1 MDTAFSGEASEHSPT
16 RSDSGNHI
24 QAGCCIVHVT
34 GLRRESDRLSIDSIL
49 KSSITTLRR
58 EIIFPCD
65 IAQLL
70 IGDFTRDVVHTTAL
84 RLLNSLACLADKD
97 ASKRNQKS
105 KHAIIFVAYDL
116 GALILKTALSVA
128 EKERYNWP
136 DTFTSSARV
145 IFCGA
150 PQRSDSL
157 FIMESKLYEFLHD
170 DKNAPWLH
178 LLTPSSIRGL
188 AQAALESTDEFLS
201 SKFTLR
207 GRIAFDEAAATL
219 GVPLEESLGEMDWDN
234 ADASSLL
241 ATKVCHLVEQWVP
254 DPDQVAAEQT
264 LLSLAVPDS
273 PFGSTKPLESHPILQ
288 DTEHQKWI
296 EGRGHRLI
304 YVHGTDRN
312 ASIVA
317 AEQIFAK
324 CRQRM
329 QALGIPQG
337 CAFSFSF
344 SSRDPLRRSASSMI
358 CTMISHDLTTHRK
371 QTALH
376 GLVLDQYRLQN
387 GWTEQDAMLWLNMR
401 WLGELSSYRCI
412 LLHDFDECDK
422 QSRTA
427 FLNFFNSRADGCEFN
442 AKILVTSRQPGALL
456 DEVARWPEI
465 NIDRLCSP
473 EKTVKGAG
481 SLEGSGLDG
490 FATPASTS
498 RDPFRLL
505 TDLDLTRIYAARLER
520 GRQHLKAMDHDR
532 SSFILELL
540 QAHSAWPE
548 DISTRSLTK
557 FANLLDRI
565 SPTTTAKDM
574 LVIILQSLPDTGAV
588 QWILKW
594 LVHSYRP
601 LTRVELATILY
612 LQPVKGAQ
620 PSSDASPAALAEA
633 LSNITNWLRGV
644 VDFYQD
650 QMVVR
655 SEVWNIFMEDAGTEN
670 RLLRDNSD
678 ICHSTILDFCLA
690 YLSEPDVQE
699 KAMRI
704 YQLYLSQVR
713 RAAGNKIS
721 PPMMPDGRDP
731 LFYFIVALPYHASQ
745 DPCRREKI
753 TTLLKNR
760 DKCLEVWSKLW
771 WAMSNSLS
779 RPREPPQYAYPLLA
793 GLGLVDYRELGTSS
807 RGRSKILILA
817 AANKK
822 NDVVMDL
829 LGTRTDYSL
838 STLTNALEAATK
850 AGDEDLALLIEKV
863 LEFWYKPSREQP
875 LNVQQNMSSPPSLLW
890 RAVQLNMVRL
900 MKVLL
905 ENGMRADPEI
915 FNDYFFPSPLH
926 IASVLGNAHAARVL
940 LNHGADPK
948 HEQIRCIALMRASA
962 AGHGDVIKL
971 LLSKE
976 PSLLHDTYPME
987 VLGVLGRR
995 QWQLSTPLSMASCTG
1010 HWKAVE
1016 ALLQAGADPDPDL
1029 MYEVE
1034 EEEGKENDCSVSPLC
1049 FASMKGWL
1057 QTCEALLENGAD
1069 VNRLGYMGKFDA
1081 LFCAAV
1087 FAASVPC
1094 CWALIAH
1101 GANPN
1106 GQAQPLLVEL
1116 VLGRSYLQPRPVTE
1130 TIAVL
1135 DVFVDHRP
1143 RLDIDQTDSAGLTA
1157 LMHAS
1162 KRGSLPLVK
1171 WCVEHGANIKAVDN
1185 QGQSPLFYAV
1195 DAGCF
1200 DVVRDLLK
1208 WEVNIVTDTILQ
1220 RALDGGNL
1228 ALLERLLRAG
1238 EDSDSASESVN
1249 TLIRLAIHARNADAV
1264 KMLIKFKPDINRLDE
1279 YGWSPL
1285 CDAVGY
1291 VPDAKIARLLI
1302 DAGANVSQILEDSR
1316 RNLMHLAMG
1325 ADADVICLLFEFPKA
1340 VDIDHRDEFGNT
1352 PLLVADNSTKVE
1364 CVRLLLKA
1372 GADINAQN
1380 SDGLTP
1386 LMNAIA
1392 CDAPSEVIQCYL
1404 SQPQL
1409 DPNIYSKIHG
1419 SALHVACRTL
1429 DKDIVNGLIRIGSD
1443 VNQHLPAPAL
1453 SPLIVVCI
1461 PFPDVSLKKRE
1472 NTEYIVRALIRAGA
1486 DVNSTS
1492 KMAQH
1497 DSHRALSTASL
1508 WARTSTLEIF
1518 LYQGAD
1524 VEARDPVGRQAIHF
1538 AAANGVGNLRA
1549 VMRFRE
1555 GSVAIA
1561 DNSGKTALHWAAQFG
1576 RLQSLKLLLSG
1587 MSPDERT
1594 RRVNEPDI
1602 DGWTPLCWA
1611 MRTSPIVWN
1620 HMSEPFECKGLVEC
1634 LLQEG
1639 ADPSIQCWIGEGQD
1653 KECFTLL
1660 HLAHL
1665 HDADEKMVAL
1675 IRDTLTKG
1683 KDTPQGRT
1691 EWEGKT
1697 CSLYK
1702 PRDVLCDV
1710 CLCCYGRIDR
1720 YHQDFEDDNGTLSAH
1735 IFEVSDHEEFIDKS
1749 DIVDTGEDSDTDR
1762 TKVDEEEIEQDGG
1775 CSSQ

>member
-1 MDTAFSGEASEHSPT
+1 
-16 RSDSGNHI
+16 
-24 QAGCCIVHVT
+24 
-34 GLRRESDRLSIDSIL
+34 
-49 KSSITTLRR
+49 
-58 EIIFPCD
+58 
-65 IAQLL
+65 
-70 IGDFTRDVVHTTAL
+70 
-84 RLLNSLACLADKD
+84 
-97 ASKRNQKS
+97 
-105 KHAIIFVAYDL
+105 
-116 GALILKTALSVA
+116 
-128 EKERYNWP
+128 
-136 DTFTSSARV
+136 
-145 IFCGA
+145 
-150 PQRSDSL
+150 
-157 FIMESKLYEFLHD
+157 MESKLYEFLHD

-178 LLTPSSIRGL
+178 ILTPSSIRGL

-254 DPDQVAAEQT
+254 DSDQVTVEQT

-273 PFGSTKPLESHPILQ
+273 QFGITKPLESHPILQ
-288 DTEHQKWI
+288 DTGHQKWI
-296 EGRGHRLI
+296 TGRGHRLI

-324 CRQRM
+324 CRQQM

-358 CTMISHDLTTHRK
+358 STMLAHDLTTHRK

-376 GLVLDQYRLQN
+376 GLVLDQYHVQN
-387 GWTEQDAMLWLNMR
+387 GWTEHDAMLWLNMG
-401 WLGELSSYRCI
+401 WLGEPSSYRCI

-427 FLNFFNSRADGCEFN
+427 FLNFFNTRADGCEFN

-456 DEVARWPEI
+456 DEVASWPEI
-465 NIDRLCSP
+465 NIDRLCSL
-473 EKTVKGAG
+473 KKAVRGAG

-505 TDLDLTRIYAARLER
+505 PDLDLTRTYAARLER

-548 DISTRSLTK
+548 DISVRSLTK
-557 FANLLDRI
+557 FANLLDLI

-644 VDFYQD
+644 VEFDQD
-650 QMVVR
+650 QMVLR
-655 SEVWNIFMEDAGTEN
+655 SKVWNIFMEDAGTEN

-678 ICHSTILDFCLA
+678 TCHSTIFDFCLA
-690 YLSEPDVQE
+690 YLSEPDIHR
-699 KAMRI
+699 KAMRS
-704 YQLYLSQVR
+704 YQLYLSRVR
-713 RAAGNKIS
+713 GAAGNKIS

-731 LFYFIVALPYHASQ
+731 LFYFIVALPYHASH
-745 DPCRREKI
+745 DPCGREKI
-753 TTLLKNR
+753 TKLLKNR
-760 DKCLEVWSKLW
+760 NECLEMWSKLW

-779 RPREPPQYAYPLLA
+779 RPREPPRRAYPLLA
-793 GLGLVDYRELGTSS
+793 GLGLVDYRKLGTLS
-807 RGRSKILILA
+807 RERNQILILA
-817 AANKK
+817 AVNKK
-822 NDVVMDL
+822 KDVVMDL
-829 LGTRTDYSL
+829 LLTEYSL
-838 STLTNALEAATK
+838 STLTNALEAVTK
-850 AGDEDLALLIEKV
+850 AGDEDLALLIEKQI
-863 LEFWYKPSREQP
+863 EFWHKFSQEQP
-875 LNVQQNMSSPPSLLW
+875 LNVQQNMSWPPSLLW

-940 LNHGADPK
+940 LNHGADPMLVSNK
-948 HEQIRCIALMRASA
+948 QHEQIRCMALMRASA

-976 PSLLHDTYPME
+976 PSLLHDAYPME

-995 QWQLSTPLSMASCTG
+995 QRQLSTPLSMASCTG

-1049 FASMKGWL
+1049 FASMNGWL
-1057 QTCEALLENGAD
+1057 QTCKALLENGAD

-1094 CWALIAH
+1094 CRALIAR

-1116 VLGRSYLQPRPVTE
+1116 VLGRSSLQPRPVTE

-1135 DVFVDHRP
+1135 DVFLDHRP

-1162 KRGSLPLVK
+1162 KGGSLPLVK
-1171 WCVEHGANIKAVDN
+1171 WCLEHGANIKAVDT

-1195 DAGCF
+1195 DGGYF
-1200 DVVRDLLK
+1200 DVVGDLLN
-1208 WEVNIVTDTILQ
+1208 WEGNLVTDTILQ
-1220 RALDGGNL
+1220 RAFNGGNL

-1249 TLIRLAIHARNADAV
+1249 TLIRLAIHARNAEAV

-1302 DAGANVSQILEDSR
+1302 DAGANVSQILEDSG
-1316 RNLMHLAMG
+1316 RNLMHLAIG
-1325 ADADVICLLFEFPKA
+1325 ADADVIRLLFEFPKA
-1340 VDIDHRDEFGNT
+1340 VDIDHRDKFGNT
-1352 PLLVADNSTKVE
+1352 PLMVTDNTTKVD

-1392 CDAPSEVIQCYL
+1392 FDAPSEVIQCYL

-1409 DPNIYSKIHG
+1409 DPNIYSKTHG
-1419 SALHVACRTL
+1419 SALHLACRTL

-1472 NTEYIVRALIRAGA
+1472 NTDYIVRALIRAGA
-1486 DVNSTS
+1486 NVNSTS

-1497 DSHRALSTASL
+1497 DSHRTLSTASL

-1518 LYQGAD
+1518 LHEGAD

-1549 VMRFRE
+1549 VMRFFE
-1555 GSVAIA
+1555 GSFARA
-1561 DNSGKTALHWAAQFG
+1561 DKSGKTPLHWAAQFG
-1576 RLQSLKLLLSG
+1576 RLQSLKLLLSR
-1587 MSPDERT
+1587 MSPDERM

-1620 HMSEPFECKGLVEC
+1620 HMSEPFECKGLVQC

-1660 HLAHL
+1660 RLAHL

-1675 IRDTLTKG
+1675 IRDTLTKAI
-1683 KDTPQGRT
+1683 DTPKRRT

-1710 CLCCYGRIDR
+1710 CLCY
-1720 YHQDFEDDNGTLSAH
+1720 FEDDNGTLSPH

>member
-1 MDTAFSGEASEHSPT
+1 
-16 RSDSGNHI
+16 
-24 QAGCCIVHVT
+24 
-34 GLRRESDRLSIDSIL
+34 
-49 KSSITTLRR
+49 
-58 EIIFPCD
+58 
-65 IAQLL
+65 
-70 IGDFTRDVVHTTAL
+70 
-84 RLLNSLACLADKD
+84 
-97 ASKRNQKS
+97 
-105 KHAIIFVAYDL
+105 
-116 GALILKTALSVA
+116 
-128 EKERYNWP
+128 
-136 DTFTSSARV
+136 
-145 IFCGA
+145 
-150 PQRSDSL
+150 
-157 FIMESKLYEFLHD
+157 
-170 DKNAPWLH
+170 
-178 LLTPSSIRGL
+178 
-188 AQAALESTDEFLS
+188 
-201 SKFTLR
+201 
-207 GRIAFDEAAATL
+207 
-219 GVPLEESLGEMDWDN
+219 
-234 ADASSLL
+234 
-241 ATKVCHLVEQWVP
+241 
-254 DPDQVAAEQT
+254 
-264 LLSLAVPDS
+264 
-273 PFGSTKPLESHPILQ
+273 
-288 DTEHQKWI
+288 
-296 EGRGHRLI
+296 
-304 YVHGTDRN
+304 
-312 ASIVA
+312 
-317 AEQIFAK
+317 
-324 CRQRM
+324 M

-358 CTMISHDLTTHRK
+358 STMIAHDLTTHRK

-387 GWTEQDAMLWLNMR
+387 GWTEQDAMLWLNMK
-401 WLGELSSYRCI
+401 WLGEPSSYRCI

-456 DEVARWPEI
+456 DEVAIWPEI

-473 EKTVKGAG
+473 EETVRGAG
-481 SLEGSGLDG
+481 SLEGPGLDG

-505 TDLDLTRIYAARLER
+505 PDLDLTSTYAARLER
-520 GRQHLKAMDHDR
+520 GRHQIKAMDHDR
-532 SSFILELL
+532 SNFILELL

-548 DISTRSLTK
+548 DISMRSLTK
-557 FANLLDRI
+557 FANLLDLI

-574 LVIILQSLPDTGAV
+574 LVVILQSLPDTGAV

-594 LVHSYRP
+594 LVHSCRP

-612 LQPVKGAQ
+612 LQPGKGTQ
-620 PSSDASPAALAEA
+620 PSSDPLPAALAEA
-633 LSNITNWLRGV
+633 LSNIINWLRGV
-644 VDFYQD
+644 VDFHQD
-650 QMVVR
+650 QMVVQ
-655 SEVWNIFMEDAGTEN
+655 SKVWNIFMEDAGTEN
-670 RLLRDNSD
+670 RLLRDDSD
-678 ICHSTILDFCLA
+678 TCHSTILDFCLA
-690 YLSEPDVQE
+690 YLSEPDAQK
-699 KAMRI
+699 KAIRI

-721 PPMMPDGRDP
+721 PPMMPDGQDP
-731 LFYFIVALPYHASQ
+731 LFYFIVALPYHVSQ
-745 DPCRREKI
+745 DPCGRQKI

-760 DKCLEVWSKLW
+760 NECLEVWSKLW

-779 RPREPPQYAYPLLA
+779 RLREPSQCAYPLLA
-793 GLGLVDYRELGTSS
+793 GLGLVDYRKLGTSS
-807 RGRSKILILA
+807 RERRQILILA

-863 LEFWYKPSREQP
+863 REFWQKSSREQP
-875 LNVQQNMSSPPSLLW
+875 LNLQQNISWPPSLLW
-890 RAVQLNMVRL
+890 RAVQLNMIRL

-915 FNDYFFPSPLH
+915 FKDYFFPSPLH

-940 LNHGADPK
+940 LNHGADPMLVSK
-948 HEQIRCIALMRASA
+948 EQHEQIRSTALTRASA
-962 AGHGDVIKL
+962 AGHGGVIKL
-971 LLSKE
+971 LLTKE
-976 PSLLHDTYPME
+976 PLLLHNGYPME
-987 VLGVLGRR
+987 VVGVLGRR
-995 QWQLSTPLSMASCTG
+995 QRQLSTPLSRASFTG

-1016 ALLQAGADPDPDL
+1016 ALLQAGAHPDPDL
-1029 MYEVE
+1029 MYEEVE
-1034 EEEGKENDCSVSPLC
+1034 EEEGKEKDCSVSPLC
-1049 FASMKGWL
+1049 FASMNGWL
-1057 QTCEALLENGAD
+1057 QTCEALLENGAE
-1069 VNRLGYMGKFDA
+1069 VNRLGYMDKFDA

-1094 CWALIAH
+1094 CRALIAR

-1106 GQAQPLLVEL
+1106 SQAQPLLVEL
-1116 VLGRSYLQPRPVTE
+1116 VLGRSSLQPQPVTE

-1135 DVFVDHRP
+1135 EIFVDHRP

-1171 WCVEHGANIKAVDN
+1171 WFLEHGANIKAVDN

-1200 DVVRDLLK
+1200 DVVRDLLN
-1208 WEVNIVTDTILQ
+1208 WEVNLVTDTILQ
-1220 RALDGGNL
+1220 RAFDGGNL

-1238 EDSDSASESVN
+1238 KHSGSGPESVN
-1249 TLIRLAIHARNADAV
+1249 TLMRSAIQTRNADAV
-1264 KMLIKFKPDINRLDE
+1264 EMLIKFKPDINRLDE

-1291 VPDAKIARLLI
+1291 VPDAKVARLLV
-1302 DAGANVSQILEDSR
+1302 DGGANVSQILANSG

-1325 ADADVICLLFEFPKA
+1325 ADADVIRLLFEFPKA
-1340 VDIDHRDEFGNT
+1340 VDIDYRDKFGNT
-1352 PLLVADNSTKVE
+1352 PLMITDNTTKVE

-1404 SQPQL
+1404 SQRQL
-1409 DPNIYSKIHG
+1409 DPNVYSKTHG
-1419 SALHVACRTL
+1419 SALHLACRTL

-1443 VNQHLPAPAL
+1443 VNLHLPAPAL

-1472 NTEYIVRALIRAGA
+1472 NTDYIVSALIRAGA

-1518 LYQGAD
+1518 LYEGAD

-1549 VMRFRE
+1549 VMRFFE

-1576 RLQSLKLLLSG
+1576 RLQALKLLLSR
-1587 MSPDERT
+1587 MSPDERM

-1620 HMSEPFECKGLVEC
+1620 QMSEPFEYKGLVQC

-1639 ADPSIQCWIGEGQD
+1639 ADPSIQCWLGEGED

-1665 HDADEKMVAL
+1665 HDADEEMVAL
-1675 IRDTLTKG
+1675 IRDTLTKTI
-1683 KDTPQGRT
+1683 DTPQRRT

-1710 CLCCYGRIDR
+1710 CLC
-1720 YHQDFEDDNGTLSAH
+1720 
-1735 IFEVSDHEEFIDKS
+1735 VSY
-1749 DIVDTGEDSDTDR
+1749 
-1762 TKVDEEEIEQDGG
+1762 
-1775 CSSQ
+1775 

>member
-1 MDTAFSGEASEHSPT
+1 M
-16 RSDSGNHI
+16 
-24 QAGCCIVHVT
+24 
-34 GLRRESDRLSIDSIL
+34 
-49 KSSITTLRR
+49 
-58 EIIFPCD
+58 
-65 IAQLL
+65 
-70 IGDFTRDVVHTTAL
+70 
-84 RLLNSLACLADKD
+84 
-97 ASKRNQKS
+97 
-105 KHAIIFVAYDL
+105 
-116 GALILKTALSVA
+116 
-128 EKERYNWP
+128 
-136 DTFTSSARV
+136 
-145 IFCGA
+145 
-150 PQRSDSL
+150 
-157 FIMESKLYEFLHD
+157 
-170 DKNAPWLH
+170 
-178 LLTPSSIRGL
+178 
-188 AQAALESTDEFLS
+188 
-201 SKFTLR
+201 
-207 GRIAFDEAAATL
+207 
-219 GVPLEESLGEMDWDN
+219 
-234 ADASSLL
+234 
-241 ATKVCHLVEQWVP
+241 P

-264 LLSLAVPDS
+264 LLSLAAPDS
-273 PFGSTKPLESHPILQ
+273 PFGITEPLESHPILQ

-358 CTMISHDLTTHRK
+358 STMIAHDLTTHRK

-376 GLVLDQYRLQN
+376 GLVLDQYHVQN

-401 WLGELSSYRCI
+401 WLGEPSNYRCI
-412 LLHDFDECDK
+412 LLRDFDECDK

-427 FLNFFNSRADGCEFN
+427 FLNFFNTRADGCEFN

-456 DEVARWPEI
+456 DEVASWPEI

-473 EKTVKGAG
+473 EKTVRGAG
-481 SLEGSGLDG
+481 SPEGSGLEG

-505 TDLDLTRIYAARLER
+505 PDLDLTRTYAARLER

-548 DISTRSLTK
+548 DISVRSLTK

-620 PSSDASPAALAEA
+620 PLSDTSPAALAEA

-655 SEVWNIFMEDAGTEN
+655 SEVGNIFMEDAGTEN

-690 YLSEPDVQE
+690 YLSEPNVQE

-713 RAAGNKIS
+713 RAAGDKVS

-731 LFYFIVALPYHASQ
+731 LFYFIVALPYHASH
-745 DPCRREKI
+745 DPCGRGKM
-753 TTLLKNR
+753 TKLLKSRNE
-760 DKCLEVWSKLW
+760 CLEMWSKLW

-779 RPREPPQYAYPLLA
+779 RPREPPRRAYPLLA
-793 GLGLVDYRELGTSS
+793 GLGLVDYRKLGTLS
-807 RGRSKILILA
+807 RERNQILILA

-822 NDVVMDL
+822 KDVVMDL

-863 LEFWYKPSREQP
+863 IEFWYKPSREQP
-875 LNVQQNMSSPPSLLW
+875 LNVQQNISWPPSLLW

-915 FNDYFFPSPLH
+915 FSDYFFPSPLH
-926 IASVLGNAHAARVL
+926 IASVLGNAHAARML
-940 LNHGADPK
+940 LNHHGADPMLVSNEQ
-948 HEQIRCIALMRASA
+948 HEQIRFTALTRASA
-962 AGHGDVIKL
+962 AGHSAVIKL

-976 PSLLHDTYPME
+976 PLILHNGYSMK
-987 VLGVLGRR
+987 VLSVLGRR

-1029 MYEVE
+1029 MYEEVE
-1034 EEEGKENDCSVSPLC
+1034 EEEGKDNDCSVSPLC
-1049 FASMKGWL
+1049 FASMNGWL
-1057 QTCEALLENGAD
+1057 QTCKALVENGAD
-1069 VNRLGYMGKFDA
+1069 VNRLGYMGKLDA

-1094 CWALIAH
+1094 CRALIAH

-1116 VLGRSYLQPRPVTE
+1116 VLGRSSLQPRPVTE

-1135 DVFVDHRP
+1135 DVFFDHRP
-1143 RLDIDQTDSAGLTA
+1143 RLDIDQTDSDGLTA

-1171 WCVEHGANIKAVDN
+1171 WCLEHGANIKAVDN
-1185 QGQSPLFYAV
+1185 QGQSSLFYAV
-1195 DAGCF
+1195 DSGCF

-1238 EDSDSASESVN
+1238 EDSYSASESVN

-1291 VPDAKIARLLI
+1291 VPDTKIARLLI
-1302 DAGANVSQILEDSR
+1302 DAGANVSQVLEDSR
-1316 RNLMHLAMG
+1316 RNLMHLGIG
-1325 ADADVICLLFEFPKA
+1325 ADADVIRLLFEFPKA
-1340 VDIDHRDEFGNT
+1340 VDIDHRDKFGNT
-1352 PLLVADNSTKVE
+1352 PLMVTDNSTKVE

-1409 DPNIYSKIHG
+1409 DPNIYSKTHG

-1486 DVNSTS
+1486 NVNSTS

-1518 LYQGAD
+1518 LHEGAD

-1549 VMRFRE
+1549 VMRFFE
-1555 GSVAIA
+1555 GSVVIA

-1576 RLQSLKLLLSG
+1576 RLQSLKLLLSR
-1587 MSPDERT
+1587 MSLDERM
-1594 RRVNEPDI
+1594 RRVNEPDS

-1620 HMSEPFECKGLVEC
+1620 HMSEPFEYKGLVEC

-1660 HLAHL
+1660 RLAHL

-1675 IRDTLTKG
+1675 IRDTLTKAI
-1683 KDTPQGRT
+1683 DTPQRRT

-1710 CLCCYGRIDR
+1710 CLC
-1720 YHQDFEDDNGTLSAH
+1720 
-1735 IFEVSDHEEFIDKS
+1735 VS
-1749 DIVDTGEDSDTDR
+1749 
-1762 TKVDEEEIEQDGG
+1762 
-1775 CSSQ
+1775 C